1 MKAPV
6 LKRIA
11 HWAKHD
17 LASKNQHLG
26 SSQVHEI
33 LAALFGFQSN
43 AAFSQSAA
51 LSEGSLAAAVVVHTQ
66 PALALER
73 CRALLPDL
81 DGPLVVSRLR
91 HILEQASTADL
102 MFPSGRETRATQAF
116 VRQCVL
122 ADPRMAGVVDDVEAR
137 VQASVDAGWEDN
149 EMLRLM
155 ADNSGPVRVEYA
167 AVDFHPDSC
176 RIEASGEYVDAQ
188 GRDGSF
194 DLEARFCAR
203 GSVIYELDDVAL
215 EFRPGEFDELIID
228 HFTGFGDE

>member
-6 LKRIA
+6 LKRVA

-17 LASKNQHLG
+17 LASKNQPLG

-51 LSEGSLAAAVVVHTQ
+51 LNAGSSAAPMVVHTQ

-73 CRALLPDL
+73 CRVLGPDL
-81 DGPLVVSRLR
+81 DGPLVVRRLR
-91 HILEQASTADL
+91 HILEQASTAEL
-102 MFPSGRETRATQAF
+102 MFPSGRETRAVHGF
-116 VRQCVL
+116 VRRCVL
-122 ADPRMAGVVDDVEAR
+122 TDPRMAGL
-137 VQASVDAGWEDN
+137 VDAVESGAAVSSW
-149 EMLRLM
+149 
-155 ADNSGPVRVEYA
+155 AANSGPVRVEDA
-167 AVDFHPDSC
+167 AVDFHPDGC

-188 GRDGSF
+188 GTEGSF

-203 GSVIYELDDVAL
+203 GSVAHELDDVAL